1 MTEALTTCSQDFSG
15 ADVRLSF
22 AGSDELAAQIRQGVK
37 PDVYAAA
44 NTKLPEELN
53 KEGLLSKPVEFA
65 TNELVIAVPEGLG
78 DSSARRP
85 CAQSGVKLA
94 IGSESVPIG
103 SYTREVLAR
112 LPKAEAD
119 AILANVRS
127 NEPDVKGIVG
137 KLTQGAVDAGFVYV
151 TDVNA
156 AGDELRAVKLPA
168 ELEPDVTYA
177 AGRGEGREAARPG
190 ARVRGRADRRRLR
203 ATRSQ
208 QAGFGRTVSVR
219 AWFPVL
225 LALALA
231 AAADLPDPA
240 GGGDLRR
247 LEPRRADRQPR
258 RAGCARRP
266 LAQPPRDRDR
276 AGDHPRGRHARRLPA
291 RHALVPRQG
300 AWW

>member
-1 MTEALTTCSQDFSG
+1 MRRALLVILVLLVGCGNDDDPRLVVSAASSMTEALTTCGQDYSG

-65 TNELVIAVPEGLG
+65 TNELVIAVPK
-78 DSSARRP
+78 DSEIRSVDDLA
-85 CAQSGVKLA
+85 ADGVKLA
-94 IGSESVPIG
+94 IGSETVPIG

-112 LPKAEAD
+112 LPKAEGD

-127 NEPDVKGIVG
+127 NEPDVKGMVG

-168 ELEPDVTYA
+168 DLEPDVTYA
-177 AGRGEGREAARPG
+177 AGVVKGAKQPDQAREFVNGLTDG
-190 ARVRGRADRRRLR
+190 ACADALK
-203 ATRSQ
+203 T
-208 QAGFGRTVSVR
+208 AGFG
-219 AWFPVL
+219 AP
-225 LALALA
+225 
-231 AAADLPDPA
+231 
-240 GGGDLRR
+240 
-247 LEPRRADRQPR
+247 
-258 RAGCARRP
+258 
-266 LAQPPRDRDR
+266 
-276 AGDHPRGRHARRLPA
+276 
-291 RHALVPRQG
+291 
-300 AWW
+300 